1 MVWSNANGISRGMRG
16 VWASVEMNGLSGLT
30 LRNIYRTYLGLQLEW
45 ITGVETNR
53 DGQESKTT
61 HDDTQA

>member
-1 MVWSNANGISRGMRG
+1 
-16 VWASVEMNGLSGLT
+16 MNGLSGLA
-30 LRNIYRTYLGLQLEW
+30 LRKRYRAYLNLQLEW
-45 ITGVETNR
+45 IRGVETNR

>member
-1 MVWSNANGISRGMRG
+1 
-16 VWASVEMNGLSGLT
+16 MNGLSGLA
-30 LRNIYRTYLGLQLEW
+30 LRKRYRAYLNLQLEW

-61 HDDTQA
+61 HDDMQAEPNLPIKDIVLHLQ